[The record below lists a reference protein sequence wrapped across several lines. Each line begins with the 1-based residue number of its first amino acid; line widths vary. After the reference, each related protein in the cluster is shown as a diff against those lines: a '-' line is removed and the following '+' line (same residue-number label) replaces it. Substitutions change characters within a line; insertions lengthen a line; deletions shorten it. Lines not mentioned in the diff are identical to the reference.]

1 MIKKKLIKEFQLMKD
16 FEVSARDFY
25 LKVASDSDIKSEEI
39 KAEFKDIANDE
50 QKHAAIVDKIIKLI
64 DSN

>member
-1 MIKKKLIKEFQLMKD
+1 MKD